1 MTMMVLNA
9 DDHCDRCGARAYV
22 VLSVAVSDC
31 GDREQLFCAHHYR
44 QHEGQL
50 AYSGVQ
56 VLLDERPPLQPVES
70 HA

>member
-9 DDHCDRCGARAYV
+9 EDHCDRCGARAYV
-22 VLSVAVSDC
+22 VLSVPVSDR
-31 GDREQLFCAHHYR
+31 GDRELLFCAHHYR

-50 AYSGVQ
+50 AYSRVR
-56 VLLDERPPLQPVES
+56 VLLDERPSLQPVAS